1 MISSSVIKIACLVS
15 INPNPQTA
23 DRSQAASGMSDEEED
38 EAAPPL
44 PPAALPPPDREA
56 AGRCMPE
63 GKNPKT
69 QQLKWN
75 RDLEKPAV
83 DCDNERQGLFP
94 WYQAPND
101 TTTSQLTECVHVSSS
116 DSGATLDL
124 KLDQQQD
131 TAAPSEPDSEA
142 SLPSK
147 RPRVRT
153 LSVAYSV
160 ATRARQRTM
169 KNRISMSLRKTRASL
184 YDKRIAREQKMNDT
198 AINLFKKL
206 DTNDSGGLDINQ
218 FGQLA
223 KELGQRM
230 TRVDLD
236 TVRRRPHDV
245 SCQTLPK
252 SGWMLNPAT
261 NESERP

>member
-1 MISSSVIKIACLVS
+1 
-15 INPNPQTA
+15 
-23 DRSQAASGMSDEEED
+23 MSDEEED
-38 EAAPPL
+38 EAPPPL
-44 PPAALPPPDREA
+44 PPAALSPPDREA

-75 RDLEKPAV
+75 RDLEKRAV

-131 TAAPSEPDSEA
+131 TAAPPEPDTEA
-142 SLPSK
+142 SLPAERLPVNPHIS
-147 RPRVRT
+147 PV
-153 LSVAYSV
+153 V
-160 ATRARQRTM
+160 TRACQRTM
-169 KNRISMSLRKTRASL
+169 KNRISVSLRRTRTSL
-184 YDKRIAREQKMNDT
+184 NDKRIATNASRIREQKMNDT

-206 DTNDSGGLDINQ
+206 DTDDSGGLDINQ

-245 SCQTLPK
+245 RCQTLPK